1 MRSGSCRLASQGRLD
16 QVGGS
21 HDPSAQVWAQDALP
35 AGQLQLAGSGSRVN
49 SCRRTERDLSHVHP
63 PPPMGPQ
70 WGQVSRDNRCHH
82 SGKPAPGEA
91 LISPHL
97 HSHSNRKQ
105 DSHCLI
111 SRGWAP
117 AMPAQGSARMT
128 GHSSSLVP
136 QAAGRSPS
144 GAPCPAVRQ
153 VAGQVAGEAHLDVR
167 HADSKQ
173 ASWAVKG
180 DSWVLYGGQSA
191 PSCR

>member
-1 MRSGSCRLASQGRLD
+1 MEAAAWLLRVGWTRWAGHMTHPPRSGLKMLSQRGSCS
-16 QVGGS
+16 
-21 HDPSAQVWAQDALP
+21 LP
-35 AGQLQLAGSGSRVN
+35 ALAPVSTVAGGRKGILA
-49 SCRRTERDLSHVHP
+49 TYTLP
-63 PPPMGPQ
+63 LP

-117 AMPAQGSARMT
+117 ATPAQGSARMT

-136 QAAGRSPS
+136 QTAGRSPS

-191 PSCR
+191 PSCP